1 MLTGYWLLPIIPLSP
16 PLEKGELLPRAQNSL
31 HFVGQGFSL
40 ATSRPKG
47 LPYRNDI
54 FRCKQYY
61 APLKRY
67 KKGRSMKTKVAVIG
81 ATGYTGLELLRFVL
95 HHPEVEVTA
104 LTSQKYAGI
113 EIDRVVPTLMN
124 HLQLK
129 CEELS
134 FPQISKRADFI
145 FTAVP
150 HKTAMETVPLF
161 YKEGKR
167 VVDLSADF
175 RFKDAGVYENWYQK
189 HTAADLLPESVYG
202 LPELHREKIRS
213 AKIVGNPGCYPT
225 GALIGLIPLIKNG
238 IIFFENIVIDSKS
251 GVSGAGRDAIL
262 ESLFCEVNEGVK
274 AYKIFAHRHT
284 PEIDQELSRIAQ
296 KEMNVTF
303 VPHLIPMDRGIL
315 STLYVRLTKKMKTE
329 ELLHAIESFY
339 QGQPFIRTY
348 PKGKLP
354 STKDVRGSNFCGIG
368 VTVSESDDRA
378 VVVTAID
385 NLVKGASG
393 EAVQNMNIMLGFPE
407 TMGLDVLPI
416 FP

>member
-1 MLTGYWLLPIIPLSP
+1 
-16 PLEKGELLPRAQNSL
+16 
-31 HFVGQGFSL
+31 
-40 ATSRPKG
+40 
-47 LPYRNDI
+47 
-54 FRCKQYY
+54 
-61 APLKRY
+61 
-67 KKGRSMKTKVAVIG
+67 MKTRVGIIG
-81 ATGYTGLELLRFVL
+81 ATGYTGEELLRL
-95 HHPEVEVTA
+95 LLRHPEMEVTA

-113 EIDRVVPTLMN
+113 EISQVFPTLMN
-124 HLQLK
+124 RIQLK

-134 FPQISKRADFI
+134 VERISQKVDFV

-161 YKEGKR
+161 YRLGKR

-175 RFKDAGVYENWYQK
+175 RLKDPAVYERWYQK

-202 LPELHREKIRS
+202 LPELHREKIRN

-225 GALIGLIPLIKNG
+225 GALIGLIPLVKKGLISL
-238 IIFFENIVIDSKS
+238 ESIVVDAKS
-251 GVSGAGRDAIL
+251 GVSGAGRDVVL

-284 PEIDQELSRIAQ
+284 PEIEQELSQLVQREI
-296 KEMNVTF
+296 KVTF

-315 STLYVRLTKKMKTE
+315 STLYVRLLKRLKTE
-329 ELLHAIESFY
+329 ELLNAFQDFY
-339 QGQPFIRTY
+339 RGEPFIRIY

-354 STKDVRGSNFCGIG
+354 NTKDVRGSNFCDMGA
-368 VTVSESDDRA
+368 VVSEPDDRA

-393 EAVQNMNIMLGFPE
+393 EAVQNMNIMLGHPE
-407 TMGLDVLPI
+407 TMGLEVLPLS
-416 FP
+416 P

>member
-1 MLTGYWLLPIIPLSP
+1 
-16 PLEKGELLPRAQNSL
+16 
-31 HFVGQGFSL
+31 
-40 ATSRPKG
+40 
-47 LPYRNDI
+47 
-54 FRCKQYY
+54 
-61 APLKRY
+61 
-67 KKGRSMKTKVAVIG
+67 MKVRIGIIG
-81 ATGYTGLELLRFVL
+81 ATGYTGVELLRL
-95 HHPEVEVTA
+95 LLLHPEVEVTA
-104 LTSQKYAGI
+104 LTSRKYAGVP
-113 EIDRVVPTLMN
+113 IDQVFASLRE
-124 HLQLK
+124 HLSLT

-134 FPQISKRADFI
+134 VEQISRKTDFI

-161 YKEGKR
+161 YRLGKK

-175 RFKDAGVYENWYQK
+175 RLKDPVVYERWYQK

-202 LPELHREKIRS
+202 LPELHRDKIRS

-225 GALIGLIPLIKNG
+225 GALIGLIPLVQKRLISLEG
-238 IIFFENIVIDSKS
+238 IIVDSKS
-251 GVSGAGRDAIL
+251 GVSGAGRDVVL

-284 PEIDQELSRIAQ
+284 PEIEQELSQLSQ
-296 KEMNVTF
+296 KEIRVTF

-315 STLYVRLTKKMKTE
+315 STLYVRLIKKLKTE
-329 ELLHAIESFY
+329 ELLSAFQDYYRGE
-339 QGQPFIRTY
+339 PFIRIH

-354 STKDVRGSNFCGIG
+354 NTKEVRGSNFCDIG
-368 VTVSESDDRA
+368 VGVSEPDDRA

-393 EAVQNMNIMLGFPE
+393 EAVQNMNIMLGYPE
-407 TMGLDVLPI
+407 TMGLLHTPV